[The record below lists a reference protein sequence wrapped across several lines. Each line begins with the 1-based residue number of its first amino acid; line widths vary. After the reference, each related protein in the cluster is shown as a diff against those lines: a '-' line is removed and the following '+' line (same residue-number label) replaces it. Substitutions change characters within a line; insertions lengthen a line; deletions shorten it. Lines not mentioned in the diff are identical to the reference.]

1 MEKKNVKEY
10 LEKRRR
16 SRLYSTIAGVLV
28 TGAIHLVALLCISF
42 NGLTYIWPPPEESA
56 FIIDFTEEVEI
67 VQPKYG
73 KEPVAEKV
81 DKEKPVELVKR
92 SESPVKEEIPNETPA
107 QTPDNFGDVEVPDPQ
122 PDTTKPKL
130 DPRAAFPGMS
140 RNQSSASTPHVASE
154 ATPRFAEGQSDGNSR
169 TASEDGKS
177 NAHLQGRRVD
187 GYLAEPKYLKQES
200 GIVIVTIWVDI
211 YGTVQNAVAGAP
223 GTTVDDKDLWNEAR
237 NAAMRTHF
245 TKVDK
250 ITADTP
256 QLQEGTITYIFKL
269 K

>member
-1 MEKKNVKEY
+1 MEKKHVKEY
-10 LEKRRR
+10 MEKRRK
-16 SRLYSTIAGVLV
+16 SSLYSSVAGVIV
-28 TGAIHLVALLCISF
+28 AGAIHLTALLCLSF
-42 NGLTYIWPPPEESA
+42 NGLTYIWPPPEESS
-56 FIIDFTEEVEI
+56 FIIDFTEEIEV
-67 VQPKYG
+67 VQPRYG

-92 SESPVKEEIPNETPA
+92 SESPVKDEIPNETPA

-122 PDTTKPKL
+122 PDTTKPKF

-140 RNQSSASTPHVASE
+140 RNESSASTPHVASE
-154 ATPRFAEGQSDGNSR
+154 SSPRFAAGQSDGNSR

-177 NAHLQGRRVD
+177 NAHVVGRKVVGD
-187 GYLAEPKYLKQES
+187 LKVPDYQKQES
-200 GIVIVTIWVDI
+200 GIVVVSIWVDI
-211 YGTVQNAVAGAP
+211 YGEVKNAVVNP
-223 GTTVDDKDLWNEAR
+223 EGTTVDDKDLWNEAR
-237 NAAMRTHF
+237 KAAMSTHF

>member
-1 MEKKNVKEY
+1 MEKKHVKEY
-10 LEKRRR
+10 MEKRRK
-16 SRLYSTIAGVLV
+16 SSLYSSVAGVIV
-28 TGAIHLVALLCISF
+28 AGAIHLTALLCLSF
-42 NGLTYIWPPPEESA
+42 NGLTYIWPPPEESS
-56 FIIDFTEEVEI
+56 FIIDFTEEIEV
-67 VQPKYG
+67 VQPQYG
-73 KEPVAEKV
+73 KEPVAEQV
-81 DKEKPVELVKR
+81 DKEKPVELVRR
-92 SESPVKEEIPNETPA
+92 SESPVKDEIPNETPA

-122 PDTTKPKL
+122 PDTTKPKF

-140 RNQSSASTPHVASE
+140 RNESSAGTPFVASE
-154 ATPRFAEGQSDGNSR
+154 SSPRFAEGQSDGNSR
-169 TASEDGKS
+169 NASDEGKS
-177 NAHLQGRRVD
+177 NAHLEGRRVD

-211 YGTVQNAVAGAP
+211 YGTVKNAVAGAP

-237 NAAMRTHF
+237 KAAMSTHF
-245 TKVDK
+245 TKVEK